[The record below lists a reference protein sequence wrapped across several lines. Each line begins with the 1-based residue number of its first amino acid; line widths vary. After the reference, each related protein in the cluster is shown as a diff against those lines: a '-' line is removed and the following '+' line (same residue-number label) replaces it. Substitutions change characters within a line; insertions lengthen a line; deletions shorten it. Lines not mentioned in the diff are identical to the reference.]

1 VALVDVQPQK
11 QLGKGSIALAKG
23 LNINAN
29 AKRGQTDERIVR
41 YVFCQG
47 AVTWPG
53 SNHSF
58 DHSRSIKS
66 VGWIKA
72 LRGDGV
78 TAKGISQDI
87 RSPHNPRL
95 LGGLLHHPLQL
106 AIWFY

>member
-47 AVTWPG
+47 AVTHG
-53 SNHSF
+53 RAATILLTTRAQS
-58 DHSRSIKS
+58 
-66 VGWIKA
+66 KA
-72 LRGDGV
+72 
-78 TAKGISQDI
+78 S
-87 RSPHNPRL
+87 
-95 LGGLLHHPLQL
+95 GGLKPF
-106 AIWFY
+106 AATA